1 MMMFTTTF
9 ATLLLSASIILAS
22 PVQLI
27 GARNVWVPKILDP
40 NATTVWHI
48 GGTYNVTWALD
59 EKPANITNPN
69 GTIYL
74 SKAGRL
80 DIST

>member
-9 ATLLLSASIILAS
+9 ATLLLSASSIILAS
-22 PVQLI
+22 PVQL
-27 GARNVWVPKILDP
+27 GARDVWVPKILDP

-48 GGTYNVTWALD
+48 GGTYNITWALD
-59 EKPANITNPN
+59 EKPANVTNSN